1 MKDLVGT
8 LARTAPPPP
17 PVLPSED
24 KWFVGISFELENH
37 KIYTKHL
44 IKKNNKRNFSFRCGS
59 AIMNPINMHEDA
71 GSILGLPQWAKDP
84 ARF

>member
-24 KWFVGISFELENH
+24 KWFVRISFELENH
-37 KIYTKHL
+37 KIYMKHL
-44 IKKNNKRNFSFRCGS
+44 IKKIIKEISVS
-59 AIMNPINMHEDA
+59 DVA
-71 GSILGLPQWAKDP
+71 QQ
-84 ARF
+84 